1 MTTGASMGTSTVN
14 PWLQNSEEISWVVR
28 DGAGENHMVW
38 KSIQQ
43 RSRCPT
49 VAPGPCLDN
58 SRYTHHITRII
69 FCVIDLR
76 VMWPPTDGRRWR
88 PHTYELWTMTTDI
101 LWSFMA
107 NSPCRNWP
115 ESPYQQ
121 EPKAYYGCHRF
132 WYRTKCLFVFRLI
145 NSITTEA
152 DKTGTLSSVTRWT
165 HLSIEHFRCLVSFGD
180 LQLLEH
186 RSWWVFPLWYQWLAE
201 QPPGSRTSPFPT
213 TRIFVFSTSFWGLR
227 SEEWCAECRDKETSR
242 EKK

>member
-1 MTTGASMGTSTVN
+1 MAAYWWPKMTTTYTNFAS
-14 PWLQNSEEISWVVR
+14 W
-28 DGAGENHMVW
+28 
-38 KSIQQ
+38 
-43 RSRCPT
+43 
-49 VAPGPCLDN
+49 
-58 SRYTHHITRII
+58 
-69 FCVIDLR
+69 
-76 VMWPPTDGRRWR
+76 
-88 PHTYELWTMTTDI
+88 TTDI

-121 EPKAYYGCHRF
+121 EPKAYYGCQRF

-145 NSITTEA
+145 NFFMELVSWAFGDSHYQRLTITGA
-152 DKTGTLSSVTRWT
+152 LSSATRLT
-165 HLSIEHFRCLVSFGD
+165 HLPIEHFRCLVSFGD

-227 SEEWCAECRDKETSR
+227 SDEWCAECRDKETSR